1 MPPQT
6 ALSALPLFSLFGDG
20 RVITLG
26 PQIEIYP
33 PPALPNLRQT
43 VISPDGIATIL
54 AEAERAGLIGE
65 DREYTVMT
73 VADAP
78 TTVFTVNAGGEVT
91 VVSAYALGIAEDPN
105 ASAEERQALA
115 KLQRFHQQV
124 VDLAGLLPA
133 EAIVAAEE
141 PYPIERL
148 QILAESVAS
157 LPPPDPD
164 DPTANQPP
172 QEWPLDSSI
181 AGYEPLDDSGGLA
194 LRCGVVEGDDLD
206 RLLPLPQNANT
217 LTPWL
222 SDGEEFLLTLRP
234 LLPDEQGCPPR
245 SRLQATPDA

>member
-1 MPPQT
+1 
-6 ALSALPLFSLFGDG
+6 
-20 RVITLG
+20 
-26 PQIEIYP
+26 
-33 PPALPNLRQT
+33 
-43 VISPDGIATIL
+43 
-54 AEAERAGLIGE
+54 
-65 DREYTVMT
+65 MT

-115 KLQRFHQQV
+115 KLQRFHQRV
-124 VDLAGLLPA
+124 VDLAQFLPA

-141 PYPIERL
+141 SYPIERL

-157 LPPPDPD
+157 LPPPDPN
-164 DPTANQPP
+164 DPAANQPP

-181 AGYEPLDDSGGLA
+181 AGYELLDSAGGLA

-206 RLLPLPQNANT
+206 RLLPLLQDANT
-217 LTPWL
+217 LTPWV
-222 SDGEEFLLTLRP
+222 SDGEEFLLTVRP

-245 SRLQATPDA
+245 SRPEATPDA